1 MDDISYHFDGK
12 TVVVTG
18 ASAGI
23 GRAIALA
30 FGEAGATVISAD
42 LRGDPKIG
50 ETPTHERIIDEGGE
64 ATFVETD
71 VSKPSQLLDLVDQ
84 ADKFGGL
91 DVFVNNAGVLDHAPF
106 LEADEAMLDKHYQV
120 NVKGVYFGSQAA
132 AQKMTEAGNGG
143 AIVNVA
149 SISSRVSQ
157 GNIVHYEASKG
168 AVEMITRGTALEL
181 ATEDIRV
188 NAVAPG
194 IVPTEIYDGYS
205 EKYQNEADRANLVK
219 PIPMERPGDPAEV
232 ADATLFL
239 ASDAAAY
246 TTGHLLFVDGGWM
259 VL

>member
-1 MDDISYHFDGK
+1 MNDVSYHFDGK

-30 FGEAGATVISAD
+30 FGEAGATVINAD
-42 LRGDPKIG
+42 VRADPKIA
-50 ETPTHERIIDEGGE
+50 ETPTHDLITEKGGE
-64 ATFVETD
+64 AVFVETD
-71 VSKPSQLLDLVDQ
+71 VTKPEQLLDLVDRS
-84 ADKFGGL
+84 DEYGGL

-132 AQKMTEAGNGG
+132 AQKMTEAGDGG

-149 SISSRVSQ
+149 SISSRVAQ
-157 GNIVHYEASKG
+157 GDIVHYEASKG

-205 EKYQNEADRANLVK
+205 EKYQDEAGRAGLVK
-219 PIPMERPGDPAEV
+219 PIPMERTGDPSEV
-232 ADATLFL
+232 ANATLFL